1 MSTILVTGGTGFL
14 GSRLVRRLVEKGHRV
29 RAMAVER
36 DPLLSSL
43 DGVGC
48 EVVTADITRPETLG
62 AALAGVGTVFH
73 LAAVLVADDPE
84 LFRRINLE
92 GTRNLVDACVAAGV
106 PHFVYVSA
114 AAADYRVRTDY
125 GEAKFRAEQLMRA
138 PREQTSFTIVR
149 PTLIFGP
156 NGGGQELVMYVRQL
170 RRFRGVV
177 PVVGR
182 GAARKRWVFVDDV
195 VEGLSLLAGTTAAYG
210 KVYNFGG
217 GDAHTMRRY
226 TELLCRRLGIGG
238 PIVPVPVWLCRALAA
253 VLGAVQKRPLLKRDT
268 ILGVIM
274 EADVD
279 IEPARRD
286 LGYRP
291 VGFEEWLFTRTAG
304 DPFWDA
310 R

>member
-14 GSRLVRRLVEKGHRV
+14 GSRLVRRLVEEGHRV
-29 RAMAVER
+29 RAMAVEN
-36 DPLLSSL
+36 DPLLANL
-43 DGVGC
+43 EGVGC
-48 EVVTADITRPETLG
+48 EIATADITRPETLA
-62 AALAGVGTVFH
+62 AALAGVGTVIH

-84 LFRRINLE
+84 LFRRINLD
-92 GTRNLVDACVAAGV
+92 GTRNLVDACVTAGV

-114 AAADYRVRTDY
+114 AAADYRVRTAY
-125 GEAKFRAEQLMRA
+125 GETKHRAEQLVRM
-138 PREQTSFTIVR
+138 PRERTSFTIVR
-149 PTLIFGP
+149 PTLVFGP
-156 NGGGQELVMYVRQL
+156 GGGGQELVMYVRQL
-170 RRFRGVV
+170 RRFRGFV
-177 PVVGR
+177 PIVGP
-182 GAARKRWVFVDDV
+182 GTARKRWVCVDDV
-195 VEGLSLLAGTTAAYG
+195 VEGLSLLVGVNASYG
-210 KVYNFGG
+210 KVYSFGG

-253 VLGAVQKRPLLKRDT
+253 VLGVVQKSPLLKVDT
-268 ILGVIM
+268 IIGVTM
-274 EADVD
+274 DADVD

-291 VGFEEWLFTRTAG
+291 IGFEEWLLTRTAG